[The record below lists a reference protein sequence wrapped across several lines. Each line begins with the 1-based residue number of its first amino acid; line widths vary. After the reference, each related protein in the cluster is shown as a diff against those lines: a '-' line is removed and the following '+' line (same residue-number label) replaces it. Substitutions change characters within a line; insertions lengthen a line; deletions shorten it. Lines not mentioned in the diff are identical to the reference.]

1 MGEKGSG
8 VRAVGRAVG
17 RSFMGA
23 LVWFVC
29 AGSWLWTAIVSDD
42 ITGPY
47 FFLHL
52 SGVCLCLAAAA
63 HCWTSFRYQTRQAS
77 QRHYRP

>member
-1 MGEKGSG
+1 MGEKESEIRGGDS
-8 VRAVGRAVG
+8 AVGHRLT
-17 RSFMGA
+17 GA
-23 LVWFVC
+23 LVWSVI
-29 AGSWLWTAIVSDD
+29 AGSWLWTATVSDG
-42 ITGPY
+42 IAGPY